1 MKLTFVLPLAT
12 GRDIELATTILLP
25 SLLYFFNLED
35 LDKLYI
41 IMKSDDIK
49 LFNLYI
55 QKKKLDIVKLK
66 IDIID
71 EDALIDTTNIYN
83 TYYLQM
89 LLKLLIANKIETSHY
104 ITLDADVYFCKNCD
118 SSFFFNDKAFYK
130 KINKVDK
137 WAKRVEEQLNIKFS
151 FITNQ
156 TPFIFDT
163 LLVKMMLNSLEVNDL
178 ILKNKCSEYTLFLGF
193 LVQNDLLENNYTER
207 GFTNKS
213 ITKTTQKSL
222 FVDNEILLIESF
234 LLYEYQV
241 LGCIQSRIIHNIGYY
256 KLIDYERSYTY
267 T

>member
-1 MKLTFVLPLAT
+1 MKLTFVLPLST

-89 LLKLLIANKIETSHY
+89 LLKFYTKEKRI
-104 ITLDADVYFCKNCD
+104 KNHID
-118 SSFFFNDKAFYK
+118 DYESKK
-130 KINKVDK
+130 KI
-137 WAKRVEEQLNIKFS
+137 
-151 FITNQ
+151 
-156 TPFIFDT
+156 
-163 LLVKMMLNSLEVNDL
+163 
-178 ILKNKCSEYTLFLGF
+178 
-193 LVQNDLLENNYTER
+193 
-207 GFTNKS
+207 
-213 ITKTTQKSL
+213 
-222 FVDNEILLIESF
+222 
-234 LLYEYQV
+234 
-241 LGCIQSRIIHNIGYY
+241 
-256 KLIDYERSYTY
+256 
-267 T
+267 